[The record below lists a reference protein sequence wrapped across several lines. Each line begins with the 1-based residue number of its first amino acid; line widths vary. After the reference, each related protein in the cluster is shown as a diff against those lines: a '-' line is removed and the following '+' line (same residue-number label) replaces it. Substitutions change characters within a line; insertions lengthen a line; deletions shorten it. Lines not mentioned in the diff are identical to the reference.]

1 MTKLTF
7 TVSSTYTCSFLDD
20 PTTANVLGAQ
30 MGATIQSLLAD
41 ENEFATLKD
50 HIDMLIN
57 GGNGPFE
64 TLNLVFNAPN
74 VPPGPDRSP

>member
-1 MTKLTF
+1 
-7 TVSSTYTCSFLDD
+7 
-20 PTTANVLGAQ
+20 

-57 GGNGPFE
+57 GGNRNNGPFE

-74 VPPGPDRSP
+74 APPGPDRSP